1 IDLKRDLH
9 FYTNT
14 TIDTLDYSGSGLN
27 TGSKLVLAACGE
39 QKRELATELPAIFLN
54 LEGFE
59 NPKLVM
65 PGVVSLQTKKFSTY
79 FTAQE

>member
-1 IDLKRDLH
+1 MSTHHVQDFLQYIFERIDLKRDLH

-39 QKRELATELPAIFLN
+39 QKRELATELPA
-54 LEGFE
+54 
-59 NPKLVM
+59 
-65 PGVVSLQTKKFSTY
+65 
-79 FTAQE
+79 